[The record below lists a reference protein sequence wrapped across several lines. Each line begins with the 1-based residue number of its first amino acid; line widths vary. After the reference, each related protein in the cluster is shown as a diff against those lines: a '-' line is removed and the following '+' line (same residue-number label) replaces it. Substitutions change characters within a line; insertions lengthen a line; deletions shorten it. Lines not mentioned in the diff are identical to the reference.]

1 MAKTITRQL
10 HPGIVDIVLS
20 CSVCQDTLS
29 SIYASSVNDRGLR
42 QGPDLKGG
50 SINKLW
56 LTECAHIVCGK
67 HLEGGE
73 VCRKESTTAI
83 FRPNTSR
90 FLHLGFLD
98 LATRLFVYA
107 SSSNHPPP
115 STELIMPSFSMYRF
129 CGLLKRCT
137 RGSAHQ
143 KKN

>member
-1 MAKTITRQL
+1 MANTITQQL

-67 HLEGGE
+67 HLEGGGE
-73 VCRKESTTAI
+73 
-83 FRPNTSR
+83 
-90 FLHLGFLD
+90 
-98 LATRLFVYA
+98 
-107 SSSNHPPP
+107 SSNI
-115 STELIMPSFSMYRF
+115 LQNRY
-129 CGLLKRCT
+129 C
-137 RGSAHQ
+137 
-143 KKN
+143 